1 MAGIVIVDY
10 GMGNLHSVNKA
21 FQFINVPAKISSK
34 VSDIKNA
41 SGIVLPGVGAFG
53 DAMDEIK
60 KRGLF
65 EILKAEA
72 KKGKPFL
79 GICLGMQLLMSS
91 STEFGVHRGFDF
103 IKGKV
108 TVFKGKMKIPHMGW
122 NDIKILDKKEPI
134 LKGIKDKT
142 PVYFVHSFYTVPVDK
157 KDMLTKTTYGGIEF
171 ASAVHKD
178 NVYGFQFHPEKSG
191 EPMLRIYSNF
201 YGITKK

>member
-34 VSDIKNA
+34 ASDIKNA

-65 EILKAEA
+65 ETLGAEA

-91 STEFGVHRGFDF
+91 STEFGVHKGFDL

-122 NDIKILDKKEPI
+122 NEIQILDRKEPI
-134 LKGIKDKT
+134 LKGIKDET
-142 PVYFVHSFYTVPVDK
+142 PVYFVHSFYTVPVDTK
-157 KDMLTKTTYGGIEF
+157 EMLTKTTYGGIEF

-191 EPMLRIYSNF
+191 EPMLKIYSNF
-201 YGITKK
+201 YSITKK